1 MSRYTFQK
9 QVQASPV
16 TVAYGY
22 DPAMG
27 YFYQEFNAAGE
38 LCVDMDSL
46 FHRLTGVQLAEQLC
60 GGEDYLIACLQ
71 DATVRPAAIN
81 WQHVA
86 AMMLDLPF

>member
-22 DPAMG
+22 DHVMG
-27 YFYQEFNAAGE
+27 YFYQEFNASGE
-38 LCVDMDSL
+38 LCVDLDSR
-46 FHRLTGVQLAEQLC
+46 FHQLTGVQLAEQLC
-60 GGEDYLIACLQ
+60 GGEDRLVACLR
-71 DATVRPAAIN
+71 DVTVRHAAIN
-81 WQHVA
+81 WQHVM